1 MHPNRLVLS
10 ALLICA
16 AISAEAQSPAPSG
29 AELAA
34 PVFPAGTLVPI
45 RFLNGL
51 VAGRDSVGSPVLVQT
66 LAALVVDGCIAAPA
80 FTELSGRVTRSR
92 SGKWFG
98 QRGRLALRFDSLRV
112 KGTGWIPVDAV
123 LDSLEFA
130 RSGVIG
136 SEGELRG
143 KSHTLGRRGLGLL
156 PLAAA
161 GDAPLAVIPAA
172 MFAGWSLVR
181 RGARPVILSGEAGAA
196 RLRAP
201 LRLPSPPQCQAASSS
216 SALTRV
222 PTLPSFIPRTE
233 GRGGRSGDPVNLI
246 VLGSSDALDTAF
258 ARAEWLIP
266 QSHSA
271 GHTLNEVA
279 AALLD
284 RSSVRAPMSTQY
296 FQGRAQD
303 LAYERPSAT
312 VRIRHHARLWLLDS
326 TTAVWVG
333 AANQDIGLK
342 VAPRHLTHR
351 ISPQID
357 LERDLIVRELESTGC
372 ADLVAFD
379 SLPGGPAAGRNASD
393 QRYITDGRAAVIQV
407 HGCPT
412 R

>member
-1 MHPNRLVLS
+1 M
-10 ALLICA
+10 ACA
-16 AISAEAQSPAPSG
+16 SLPATAQSPSPPR
-29 AELAA
+29 AESAA

-66 LAALVVDGCIAAPA
+66 LVALVVDGCIAAPA

-98 QRGRLALRFDSLRV
+98 KRGRFALRFDSLRV
-112 KGTGWIPVDAV
+112 TGTGWIPVDAV

-143 KSHTLGRRGLGLL
+143 KSHTLARRGLGVM

-161 GDAPLAVIPAA
+161 GAAPVAVVPAA

-181 RGARPVILSGEAGAA
+181 RGARPVILNGEAGVA
-196 RLRAP
+196 RFRAP
-201 LRLPSPPQCQAASSS
+201 LSLARPLECQPASSS
-216 SALTRV
+216 SALTAM
-222 PTLPSFIPRTE
+222 PTLPSFIPHTDS
-233 GRGGRSGDPVNLI
+233 RGGRSGDPVNLI
-246 VLGSSDALDTAF
+246 LLGSSDALDTAF

-284 RSSVRAPMSTQY
+284 RSSVRAPVSTQY
-296 FQGRAQD
+296 FEGRAQD

-326 TTAVWVG
+326 TTVVWVG

-342 VAPRHLTHR
+342 VAPSHLTHR

-357 LERDLIVRELESTGC
+357 LERNLIVRELESTGC
-372 ADLVAFD
+372 ADLVDFD
-379 SLPGGPAAGRNASD
+379 SLPGAAAAGRNAAN

-407 HGCPT
+407 HGCPA